1 MVMSLP
7 VSASVPDLAMTIPT
21 GFAAALGIWFA
32 TTTAILLAEAGL
44 ARRIARFPL
53 LSTWQALSVT
63 VVRVRAGL
71 RLEQKCV
78 TTRQRSAVR
87 SAHAQPASG
96 SQISRILLRIA
107 AFAFGLGV
115 ALPTLAQTI
124 SGSSLSI
131 TGQSTLQGDVVTC
144 SGHPWIDVRC
154 NGAMADGNHDDTNAI
169 NNTIS
174 AAIANNWPVRLPA
187 GSYKVTSRIIVDY
200 ATQAGQGFR
209 LISDGAVIDGRAI
222 ASGPVLQIQCGGGTT
237 SSPTGCFYFK
247 EEGTLF
253 VNGNTPAYVVVVG
266 KTDFSDAHNS
276 AKFDHLIVNNAN
288 TAAAGGGCQFNYVLD
303 SDIFAVCVATGGAAG
318 LAFEQ
323 VQFSRVSGAGTA
335 EGTGGRGLVLENGY
349 NFSNTFFAL
358 DLEVSPTCLSIT
370 FSHNGLNTFVSP
382 YFNCVTAVNATSSDG
397 NVLINPNYGG
407 ATVNYGPLSTG
418 ISVIGTGSRDD
429 WLFPAAGSY
438 VATAIDD
445 GLNVSSYNAPGAS
458 MSVTLPAPPGVN
470 AGWSMGFA
478 SDNGK
483 GMTITTPSGSII
495 AGGKSVGSITM
506 GAGNYEYVRLQSDGN
521 NFRIISSTRNTR
533 LANGF
538 EPPPWPSNWLFP
550 DSSGYAADLSDNGN
564 ILSSYN
570 SASGLT
576 VTLPST
582 NGIPDGWSMGFATD
596 NNKGL
601 MVQVNTTTGGHI
613 IWPGSGGSQTSLAM
627 ANTSQGAYEFIVLQY
642 DGNGNFRVLDATP
655 ATAQA
660 IGMIGAA
667 GISRWSFPTVSSY
680 FATVA
685 DNGNVIS
692 SLSSPA
698 SYLAV
703 TLPSTTAVPMGWTI
717 GIATE
722 GNKTAAVQTNST
734 SGGRILFPGSGATT
748 TSASLAGANYELLVL
763 QFDGGNFRVIQ
774 ATPATATLMGITG
787 NAPGI
792 NRWSF
797 PAVST
802 YAAAQSD
809 IGNALSSYNTPTSSL
824 TVTLPPTAAISAGW
838 TMGFTTDN
846 GKTMTVQVNGAS
858 NGHILYP
865 AGTTGTAGNSVTL
878 APINYEFMALQFDG
892 SNFRIVS
899 ITPRSASVLGMFGHQ
914 ITSGAAPTLG
924 SGSGDCGT
932 SPSIGGN
939 DSAGRVTVGAA
950 NGGRCTITFVS
961 PWPNPPVCSA
971 FDETMAI
978 LVRPT
983 ATSTASMVLTGAFI
997 DGDVLAYSCLG
1008 FQ

>member
-1 MVMSLP
+1 M
-7 VSASVPDLAMTIPT
+7 
-21 GFAAALGIWFA
+21 
-32 TTTAILLAEAGL
+32 
-44 ARRIARFPL
+44 ARRIAKFRLFN
-53 LSTWQALSVT
+53 TRRALSVSK
-63 VVRVRAGL
+63 VPASLG
-71 RLEQKCV
+71 LEQQS
-78 TTRQRSAVR
+78 TTAGQRSGVR
-87 SAHAQPASG
+87 PAHGQPASG
-96 SQISRILLRIA
+96 LQITRTLLRIT

-115 ALPTLAQTI
+115 TLPTLAQTI
-124 SGSSLSI
+124 SGSSLNI

-154 NGAMADGNHDDTNAI
+154 NGAVGDGNHDDTNAI
-169 NNTIS
+169 NSTIS
-174 AAIANNWPVRLPA
+174 AATANNWPVRLTA
-187 GSYKVTSRIIVDY
+187 GTYKVTSRIIIDY

-288 TAAAGGGCQFNYVLD
+288 TAAVGGGCQFNYVLD

-335 EGTGGRGLVLENGY
+335 EGIGGRGVVLENGY

-382 YFNCVTAVNATSSDG
+382 YFNCVTAVNATASDG

-418 ISVIGTGSRDD
+418 ISVMGTGSRDN
-429 WLFPAAGSY
+429 WLFPVAGSY
-438 VATAIDD
+438 IAKPIDD
-445 GLNVSSYNAPGAS
+445 GLSVSSYNAPGAS
-458 MSVTLPAPPGVN
+458 MSVTLPALSSVN

-483 GMTITTPSGSII
+483 GMTITTTSGSII
-495 AGGKSVGSITM
+495 SGGKSVASITM
-506 GAGNYEYVRLQSDGN
+506 GAGDYEYVRLQSDGN
-521 NFRIISSTRNTR
+521 NFRIVSSTRNTR

-550 DSSGYAADLSDNGN
+550 ASSGYAANLSDNGN
-564 ILSSYN
+564 VLSSYN
-570 SASGLT
+570 SAASLT

-582 NGIPDGWSMGFATD
+582 NGLPNGWSMGFATD
-596 NNKGL
+596 NNKDL
-601 MVQVNTTTGGHI
+601 TVQVNSTAGGHLV
-613 IWPGSGGSQTSLAM
+613 WPGSGGSQTSLAM
-627 ANTSQGAYEFIVLQY
+627 ANTSQGAYEFMVLQY
-642 DGNGNFRVLDATP
+642 DGNGNFRVLEATP

-660 IGMIGAA
+660 TGMLGAA
-667 GISRWSFPTVSSY
+667 GISRWSFPAVSSY
-680 FATVA
+680 SATVA
-685 DNGNVIS
+685 DNGDVIS
-692 SLSSPA
+692 SLNSPA
-698 SYLAV
+698 PFLAV

-717 GIATE
+717 GIATD
-722 GNKTAAVQTNST
+722 GNKTTAVQTNPI
-734 SGGRILFPGSGATT
+734 SGGHIVYPGSGASTS
-748 TSASLAGANYELLVL
+748 SASLAGANSELVVL
-763 QFDGGNFRVIQ
+763 QFDGGNFRVVQ
-774 ATPATATLMGITG
+774 ATPATATLMGISG

-797 PAVST
+797 PAVGT
-802 YAAAQSD
+802 YAASQSD
-809 IGNALSSYNTPTSSL
+809 IGNALSSYNTPASSL
-824 TVTLPPTAAISAGW
+824 TVTLPPTTAISAGW
-838 TMGFTTDN
+838 TMGFATDN

-858 NGHILYP
+858 AGHILSP
-865 AGTTGTAGNSVTL
+865 AGATGSAGNSVTL
-878 APINYEFMALQFDG
+878 APVNYEFMALQFDG

-899 ITPRSASVLGMFGHQ
+899 ITPRSASALGMLGHQ
-914 ITSGAAPTLG
+914 ITTGATPAVG
-924 SGSGDCGT
+924 SGSSDCGT

-939 DSAGRVTVGAA
+939 DSAGRVTVGSA
-950 NGGRCTITFVS
+950 NGGSCTITFVS
-961 PWPNPPVCSA
+961 PWPNPPVCSV
-971 FDETMAI
+971 FDETRET
-978 LVRPT
+978 LVRPMAAST
-983 ATSTASMVLTGAFI
+983 ATVALTGTFT
-997 DGDVLAYSCLG
+997 DGDVLAYQCVG

>member
-1 MVMSLP
+1 MSLP
-7 VSASVPDLAMTIPT
+7 VSASVPDLAITVPT
-21 GFAAALGIWFA
+21 GVAAAFGIWFA
-32 TTTAILLAEAGL
+32 TATAILISEAGV
-44 ARRIARFPL
+44 AHCIAKSRLF
-53 LSTWQALSVT
+53 SAWRALPVSQG
-63 VVRVRAGL
+63 RAHI
-71 RLEQKCV
+71 RLEQQSE
-78 TTRQRSAVR
+78 TTRQRSGGR
-87 SAHAQPASG
+87 PAHRQPASG
-96 SQISRILLRIA
+96 SNITRALLRVA

-115 ALPTLAQTI
+115 ALPTPAQTI
-124 SGSSLSI
+124 SGSSLNI

-169 NNTIS
+169 NSTIS
-174 AAIANNWPVRLPA
+174 TAIANNWPVRLTA
-187 GSYKVTSRIIVDY
+187 GTYKVTSQITIDY
-200 ATQAGQGFR
+200 ATQASRGFR
-209 LISDGAVIDGRAI
+209 LISDGAVIDGRTI
-222 ASGPVLQIQCGGGTT
+222 TSGPVLQIQCGGGTT

-247 EEGTLF
+247 EEGSLF
-253 VNGNTPAYVVVVG
+253 VNGNTPAYVVVLG

-303 SDIFAVCVATGGAAG
+303 SDVYAVCVSAGGAAG
-318 LAFEQ
+318 LALEQ
-323 VQFSRVSGAGTA
+323 VQFSRISGAGTA
-335 EGTGGRGLVLENGY
+335 AGTGGRGVVLENGF

-382 YFNCVTAVNATSSDG
+382 YFDCVTAVTATASDS

-418 ISVIGTGSRDD
+418 ISVIGTGSRNN
-429 WLFPAAGSY
+429 WLFPAAESY
-438 VATAIDD
+438 VANPIDD
-445 GLNVSSYNAPGAS
+445 GLSVSNFNAPGAS
-458 MSVTLPAPPGVN
+458 MSVTLPAVSTVN

-483 GMTITTPSGSII
+483 GMTITTTSGSIVS
-495 AGGKSVGSITM
+495 GGKSLDSITI

-521 NFRIISSTRNTR
+521 NFRIVSSTRNTR

-550 DSSGYAADLSDNGN
+550 ASSGYAAGLSDNGN
-564 ILSSYN
+564 VLSSYN
-570 SASGLT
+570 SASGLM

-596 NNKGL
+596 NNKAL
-601 MVQVNTTTGGHI
+601 TVQVNGATGGHI
-613 IWPGSGGSQTSLAM
+613 VWPGSGGSQTSLAM
-627 ANTSQGAYEFIVLQY
+627 ANTSQGAYEFMVLQY
-642 DGNGNFRVLDATP
+642 DGNGIFRVLEATP

-667 GISRWSFPTVSSY
+667 GISHWSFPTVSSY
-680 FATVA
+680 AATVA

-692 SLSSPA
+692 SLNSTA
-698 SYLAV
+698 SYLAI

-717 GIATE
+717 GIATD
-722 GNKTAAVQTNST
+722 GNKTAAVQTNSI
-734 SGGRILFPGSGATT
+734 SGGRILYPGSGATT
-748 TSASLAGANYELLVL
+748 TSASLAAANYELLIL

-774 ATPATATLMGITG
+774 ATPATATLMGISG

-797 PAVST
+797 PAVGT
-802 YAAAQSD
+802 YAASQSD

-824 TVTLPPTAAISAGW
+824 TVTLPPTTAISSGW
-838 TMGFTTDN
+838 TMGFATDN
-846 GKTMTVQVNGAS
+846 GKTITVQVNGAS
-858 NGHILYP
+858 GGRILYP
-865 AGTTGTAGNSVTL
+865 AGATGSTGNSVTL
-878 APINYEFMALQFDG
+878 APVNYEFMALQFDG

-899 ITPRSASVLGMFGHQ
+899 ITPRSASALGMFGHQ
-914 ITSGAAPTLG
+914 ITTGATPAVG
-924 SGSGDCGT
+924 SGSTDCGT

-939 DSAGRVTVGAA
+939 DSAGRVTVGST
-950 NGGRCTITFVS
+950 NGGSCTITFVS
-961 PWPNPPVCSA
+961 PWPNPPVCSV
-971 FDETMAI
+971 FDETRGT
-978 LVRPT
+978 LVRPMAAST
-983 ATSTASMVLTGAFI
+983 ATVALTGPFA
-997 DGDVLAYSCLG
+997 DGDVLAYQCVG

>member
-1 MVMSLP
+1 MSLP
-7 VSASVPDLAMTIPT
+7 VSASVPDLAMTVPT

-32 TTTAILLAEAGL
+32 ATTAMLLAEAGL
-44 ARRIARFPL
+44 ARRIAKFRLFG
-53 LSTWQALSVT
+53 TWRAPPVSRVQAV
-63 VVRVRAGL
+63 L
-71 RLEQKCV
+71 RLEQQSE
-78 TTRQRSAVR
+78 TTTQRSAVR
-87 SAHAQPASG
+87 PAHRQPTSG
-96 SQISRILLRIA
+96 SHVTRTLLRIV

-124 SGSSLSI
+124 TGSSLDI

-154 NGAMADGNHDDTNAI
+154 NGAVADGNHDDTNAI
-169 NNTIS
+169 NSTIS
-174 AAIANNWPVRLPA
+174 TAIANSWPVRLTA
-187 GSYKVTSRIIVDY
+187 GTYKVTSSIIIDY

-209 LISDGAVIDGRAI
+209 VISDGAVIDGRTI
-222 ASGPVLQIQCGGGTT
+222 ASGPVLQIQCGNGTT
-237 SSPTGCFYFK
+237 SSPTGCFCFK

-288 TAAAGGGCQFNYVLD
+288 TAATGGGCQFNYVLD

-323 VQFSRVSGAGTA
+323 VQFSRISGAGTA
-335 EGTGGRGLVLENGY
+335 EGTGGRGVVLENGY

-382 YFNCVTAVNATSSDG
+382 YFDCVTAVNATASDG
-397 NVLINPNYGG
+397 NVMINPNYGG

-418 ISVIGTGSRDD
+418 ISVIGTGSRDN
-429 WLFPAAGSY
+429 WLFPVAGSY
-438 VATAIDD
+438 VTSPIDD
-445 GLNVSSYNAPGAS
+445 GLSVSNYNTPGAS
-458 MSVTLPAPPGVN
+458 MSVTLPAVSTVN
-470 AGWSMGFA
+470 VGWSMGFA

-483 GMTITTPSGSII
+483 GMTITTTSGSII
-495 AGGKSVGSITM
+495 SGGKSVGSITM

-521 NFRIISSTRNTR
+521 NFRIVSSTRNTR

-550 DSSGYAADLSDNGN
+550 ASSGYAANLSDNGN
-564 ILSSYN
+564 VLSSYN
-570 SASGLT
+570 SAAGLT
-576 VTLPST
+576 VTLPPT
-582 NGIPDGWSMGFATD
+582 NGLPDGWSIGFATD
-596 NNKGL
+596 NNKSL
-601 MVQVNTTTGGHI
+601 TVQVNNTTGGHI
-613 IWPGSGGSQTSLAM
+613 VWPGSGGSQISLTM
-627 ANTSQGAYEFIVLQY
+627 ANTSQGAYEFMVLQY
-642 DGNGNFRVLDATP
+642 DGNGNFRVLEATP

-660 IGMIGAA
+660 IGMLGAA
-667 GISRWSFPTVSSY
+667 GINRWSFPTVSSY
-680 FATVA
+680 AATVA

-692 SLSSPA
+692 SLNSSA

-703 TLPSTTAVPMGWTI
+703 TLPSTTAVPVGWTI
-717 GIATE
+717 GIATD

-734 SGGRILFPGSGATT
+734 SGGRILYPGSGATT

-774 ATPATATLMGITG
+774 ATPATATLMGISG

-797 PAVST
+797 PAVGT
-802 YAAAQSD
+802 YAASQSD

-824 TVTLPPTAAISAGW
+824 TVTLPPTTAISAGW
-838 TMGFTTDN
+838 TMGFATDN

-858 NGHILYP
+858 GGHILYP
-865 AGTTGTAGNSVTL
+865 AGATGSAGDSVTL
-878 APINYEFMALQFDG
+878 APVNYEFIALQFDG

-899 ITPRSASVLGMFGHQ
+899 ITPRSASALGMLGHQ
-914 ITSGAAPTLG
+914 ITTGATPGIGSGA
-924 SGSGDCGT
+924 SDCGT

-939 DSAGRVTVGAA
+939 DSAGRVTVGSA
-950 NGGRCTITFVS
+950 NGSSCTITFIS
-961 PWPNPPVCSA
+961 PWPNPPVCSV
-971 FDETMAI
+971 FDETRGT
-978 LVRPT
+978 LVRPAAAS
-983 ATSTASMVLTGAFI
+983 ATSMVLTGAFNA
-997 DGDVLAYSCLG
+997 GDVLAYSCVG
-1008 FQ
+1008 FR